1 MCGYTKKINRS
12 EACRIRRLLCVTSWV
27 RLCASENLIYTSDI
41 LKVEDQFQDDSPHCG
56 LAELSHQV
64 TRVVAAQLQT
74 VKESSQTSTSLT
86 FWCALR
92 TSRLYL
98 SLPKSLNPW
107 PPSGSFIRCPAV
119 AADGSWDESLT
130 ILEEKTRGKGED
142 SLKLFIY
149 SADLFFSIWHQHKL
163 STLQYEDVCCVSS
176 RVIQVKMVHLLF
188 IQTVTGLF

>member
-1 MCGYTKKINRS
+1 MWGSQRAPTHRSCGSSVIPRLSISAVILFYCLRNNSQQKKDALNVWLHKKINRS

-41 LKVEDQFQDDSPHCG
+41 LKVEDQFQDDSSHCG

-92 TSRLYL
+92 TSRLCL
-98 SLPKSLNPW
+98 SLPKSL
-107 PPSGSFIRCPAV
+107 A
-119 AADGSWDESLT
+119 
-130 ILEEKTRGKGED
+130 
-142 SLKLFIY
+142 
-149 SADLFFSIWHQHKL
+149 SIWIFHQM
-163 STLQYEDVCCVSS
+163 SS
-176 RVIQVKMVHLLF
+176 CGCRWQL
-188 IQTVTGLF
+188 G